1 MRHRS
6 TPDERLVSVHQF
18 AERHGLN
25 AMHFKGQQHV
35 AARGGGNIFKT
46 KHGWNARAVDVA
58 VKQTN
63 LGAESCEPNGQ
74 IRTHGALANS
84 TLASAHRNDVL
95 HQRQGI
101 ATLAGSVIGLAN
113 IGGELNLQFAER
125 LAGFNGFRAHCLV
138 DIAADLVLHGAGGG
152 SELNDELDIIPRLQ
166 HVLDHAQGDQVLAKV
181 GVLDRAEGVMEMLRR
196 ECHSPAI
203 VSRTGYWAGFCMEL
217 LPGTNIIRRNLQ

>member
-1 MRHRS
+1 
-6 TPDERLVSVHQF
+6 
-18 AERHGLN
+18 
-25 AMHFKGQQHV
+25 MHFKGQQHV

-58 VKQTN
+58 VKQAN
-63 LGAESCEPNGQ
+63 LGAESREANGE

-84 TLASAHRNDVL
+84 ALASAHRNDVL

-101 ATLAGSVIGLAN
+101 ATLAGSVIRLAN

-125 LAGFNGFRAHCLV
+125 LASFNGFRAHCLV
-138 DIAADLVLHGAGGG
+138 DVAADLVLHGARGGG
-152 SELNDELDIIPRLQ
+152 EFNDELDIIPRLQ
-166 HVLDHAQGDQVLAKV
+166 HILDHAQGDEVLAKV
-181 GVLDRAEGVMEMLRR
+181 GVLNSAEGVMEMLRR

-217 LPGTNIIRRNLQ
+217 LPSTAIIRRNLQ

>member
-6 TPDERLVSVHQF
+6 TPDEGLVCVHQF
-18 AERHGLN
+18 AERHGLD

-63 LGAESCEPNGQ
+63 LGAESCEANGQ

-101 ATLAGSVIGLAN
+101 TTLTGSVIGLAN

-125 LAGFNGFRAHCLV
+125 LADFN
-138 DIAADLVLHGAGGG
+138 
-152 SELNDELDIIPRLQ
+152 
-166 HVLDHAQGDQVLAKV
+166 
-181 GVLDRAEGVMEMLRR
+181 
-196 ECHSPAI
+196 
-203 VSRTGYWAGFCMEL
+203 
-217 LPGTNIIRRNLQ
+217 